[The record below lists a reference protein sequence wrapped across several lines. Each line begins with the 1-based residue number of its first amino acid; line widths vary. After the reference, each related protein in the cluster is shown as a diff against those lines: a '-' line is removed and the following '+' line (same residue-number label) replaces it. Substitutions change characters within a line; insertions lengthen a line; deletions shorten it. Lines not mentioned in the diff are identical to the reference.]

1 VYAWKNEQGNV
12 ASEPRFPETSVKS
25 LTNVSLTKV
34 APKFCKVLEEKKGAW
49 SMRVLPLNSGRI
61 QLPDAKGR

>member
-34 APKFCKVLEEKKGAW
+34 APKFCKVLEEK
-49 SMRVLPLNSGRI
+49 RRLV
-61 QLPDAKGR
+61 DARFAIEQRAHSIA

>member
-1 VYAWKNEQGNV
+1 V

-34 APKFCKVLEEKKGAW
+34 APKFCKVLEKKGAW
-49 SMRVLPLNSGRI
+49 SMRVLPLNIGRI
-61 QLPDAKGR
+61 QLPDAKER